1 MKLIRI
7 KYCPA
12 TNTRGSRWLADD
24 GDHKMYGGYDY
35 ADDDGHDGRLHLA
48 EQFAARFWR
57 LEGRATEYKG
67 SWKETEFYG
76 AKETK

>member
-24 GDHKMYGGYDY
+24 GDNRLYGGYDY

-48 EQFAARFWR
+48 EQFAEKFWR
-57 LEGRATEYKG
+57 LKGATEYKG

-76 AKETK
+76 LKETK